1 MTTDSFNSRRHRATP
16 IGNNNFTDLSDEYA
30 NSGMRIGFQHEP
42 TGEQVYF
49 KAFVTAY
56 NETWASD
63 YTSESVFGRLDPIHT
78 FKQTVRNITLS
89 FVAPA
94 STVSEGYDNMN
105 RLNRLRAFLYPTYV
119 EHNNALTIN
128 QTPLVRMTVMN
139 LLVGQGP
146 GGYSQKNYRSMFSVS
161 DSSSNPI
168 DATYGALVIITSLNV
183 NYNIDS
189 PDVGVFQNNGG
200 CTILPKTLEISVEFK
215 VIHESNVAWVDG
227 VTENIYSLEDP
238 FGRSTGTW
246 GESQQAPN
254 DEVPSA
260 TGTAFY
266 DDLDD
271 YNAGIGEFA
280 VSDVDPDGF
289 PTSET
294 DFEEGSYDTID
305 DDYAVSD
312 TGEECSTDEEY
323 AATINILEGDF
334 DVSY

>member
-1 MTTDSFNSRRHRATP
+1 MSTNSFNSKRHRADV
-16 IGNNNFTDLSDEYA
+16 GQNFVDLSDSYA
-30 NSGMRIGFQHEP
+30 NSGMRIGFLHEP

-63 YTSESVFGRLDPIHT
+63 YSSESVFGRIDPIHM

-119 EHNNALTIN
+119 NHNNALTIN

-139 LLVGQGP
+139 MLVSQGD
-146 GGYSQKNYRSMFSVS
+146 GGYSTKSYNEMFNVS
-161 DSSSNPI
+161 DTAPSPI
-168 DATYGALVIITSLNV
+168 DAAYGALGIISSLNV

-200 CTILPKTLEISVEFK
+200 GIILPKTLEISVEFK
-215 VIHESNVAWVDG
+215 VIHEKNVGWVEG
-227 VTENIYSLEDP
+227 VTENIFGLEDP
-238 FGRSTGTW
+238 FGGSTGTW
-246 GESQQAPN
+246 GESQQAYNPN
-254 DEVPSA
+254 DEVPPGS
-260 TGTAFY
+260 TEY
-266 DDLDD
+266 NDDLEA
-271 YNAGIGEFA
+271 YNAGTDPDFL
-280 VSDVDPDGF
+280 VSDTDEF

-294 DFEEGSYDTID
+294 DFEEGSFDTID
-305 DDYAVSD
+305 DEYAISE
-312 TGEECSTDEEY
+312 TGEECSDDEIS
-323 AATINILEGDF
+323 AANLDILEGDY